1 MEQKYF
7 VSYMAYTEASNC
19 IFNDYIN
26 TDEEITRELIQ
37 KIEDTLIERLNKN
50 EKLESKYFA
59 TQIINIIKIS

>member
-7 VSYMAYTEASNC
+7 VSYAGYTEASMC

-26 TDEEITRELIQ
+26 TNEEITRELIQ
-37 KIEDTLIERLNKN
+37 KIEDTLIERLNN
-50 EKLESKYFA
+50 EKPESKYFA